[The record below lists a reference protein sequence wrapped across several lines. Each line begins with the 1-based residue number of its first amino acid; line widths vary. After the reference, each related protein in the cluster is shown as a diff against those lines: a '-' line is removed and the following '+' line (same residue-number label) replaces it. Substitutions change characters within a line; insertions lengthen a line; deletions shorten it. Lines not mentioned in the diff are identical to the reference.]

1 MASTDRTDPHAAL
14 HGLLTVL
21 DRAGDLKLLPRTGW
35 LLAGIGNPESVAE
48 HSYAVALL
56 ALMLAETVN
65 QEPAAEA
72 LTTSLDTGKVLRLAL
87 LHDLGESLVTDL
99 PKRST
104 DLLGAAA
111 KHEAEAAALNAIVAD
126 LPGRNH
132 DLALWAEYDAASTPE
147 ARLVKDADKLEMVHQ
162 ALRYEATGVRTLDEF
177 WHGHRWHYR
186 VSERLFT
193 ALQSRRNLRTLS
205 L

>member
-1 MASTDRTDPHAAL
+1 MTPVDRKEPGAAL
-14 HGLLTVL
+14 TGLLTVL

-35 LLAGIGNPESVAE
+35 LLAGIRNPESVAE

-72 LTTSLDTGKVLRLAL
+72 LTAPLDPGKVLRIAL

-99 PKRST
+99 PKRSAH
-104 DLLGAAA
+104 LLGATA
-111 KHEAEAAALNAIVAD
+111 KHEAEAAALAAIVAD
-126 LPGRNH
+126 LPGRSH
-132 DLALWAEYDAASTPE
+132 DLALWAEYDLASTPE

-177 WHGHRWHYR
+177 WLGHRWHYR
-186 VSERLFT
+186 VSERLFA
-193 ALQSRRNLRTLS
+193 ALQSRRDLRTLS
-205 L
+205 V